1 MSSAITNQ
9 VALVKRE
16 IWEHRSIWITPAA
29 VAFVVTFIAIAAVVM
44 VAAFGEAINPE
55 IERIAD
61 ATLPDA
67 VRRGALAVFLLGNTT
82 VFMFAMWFLMI
93 FYCLDAL
100 YAERK
105 DRSIL
110 FWRSLPITDTE
121 AVLSKLLTV
130 VIAIPLA
137 TMAGVIISHLLN
149 LIIMSIWLSAE
160 GVNPFRFIWGAVPLF
175 DTWAAVLIFLI
186 AIPIWMSPLLG
197 WLLFISAW
205 AKRGP
210 LLRAVLPIAILP
222 FLEYIIF
229 KSWHLGLA
237 IVKRLGPEAMP
248 IFDIFDFVEK
258 FDDDN
263 LHTMLAD
270 DISLLSILDL
280 GKFLTSAE
288 VLGGLIVCGLFLTG
302 AIYVRRY
309 RDDS

>member
-1 MSSAITNQ
+1 MSGVINHQ
-9 VALVKRE
+9 LALIKRE
-16 IWEHRSIWITPAA
+16 VWEHRSIWITPAA

-67 VRRGALAVFLLGNTT
+67 MRRAALAVFLLGNTT
-82 VFMFAMWFLMI
+82 VFMFAMWFLLI

-110 FWRSLPITDTE
+110 FWRSLPITDAET
-121 AVLSKLLTV
+121 AISKLLTAV
-130 VIAIPLA
+130 LAIPLA

-149 LIIMSIWLSAE
+149 LVIMSIWLSTE
-160 GVNPFRFIWGAVPLF
+160 GVNPIRFIWAAVPLF
-175 DTWAAVLIFLI
+175 DTWTAVLIFLV
-186 AIPIWMSPLLG
+186 AMPIWMAPLLG

-229 KSWHLGLA
+229 KTWHLGKA
-237 IVKRLGPEAMP
+237 IVARLGPEQMP
-248 IFDIFDFVEK
+248 IFDIFEFAER
-258 FDDDN
+258 FDEDN
-263 LHTMLAD
+263 LHDVLAENV
-270 DISLLSILDL
+270 SLLSMLDI
-280 GKFLTSAE
+280 GKFLTSFE
-288 VLGGLIVCGLFLTG
+288 VWAGVIVCGLFVTA

-309 RDDS
+309 RDDT